1 MAENAQQ
8 LQAKIQSEKD
18 PEIQASEQSELQLV
32 EQKLSDLRERIQ
44 QSEFA
49 DADSN
54 AAQLFGP

>member
-32 EQKLSDLRERIQ
+32 ERKLSDLRERIQ